1 MFFAD
6 ILNANP
12 STASLCPLPRC
23 RCRHPQRRRVSHAAV
38 RANLSPRLAQWT
50 ALRQRI
56 RRACAWML
64 RYKASACQGA
74 PPDTRHPSTPSLTEF
89 FSNLSSEFWVTCYS
103 FTIYNLHFNLP
114 YLTVLCLSFTN
125 ALHSYL
131 ILPHKTKNPP
141 TAAQVEHAPKA
152 NCNAAKKSIFH
163 AGKETFKTRPST
175 IKNPYPTHLPVIA
188 WTCVYML
195 LKL

>member
-1 MFFAD
+1 MIVSSGFGSRPGLLRYLGETQFAPGNWCGVELDEASGKNDGAVDGIRWEAVENEACAKLILNLFIFSTFLAD

-74 PPDTRHPSTPSLTEF
+74 PNPSTPSLTEF
-89 FSNLSSEFWVTCYS
+89 FNLSSEFCS
-103 FTIYNLHFNLP
+103 FILQFTIYTLTYRFNR
-114 YLTVLCLSFTN
+114 
-125 ALHSYL
+125 AL
-131 ILPHKTKNPP
+131 
-141 TAAQVEHAPKA
+141 
-152 NCNAAKKSIFH
+152 
-163 AGKETFKTRPST
+163 FKF
-175 IKNPYPTHLPVIA
+175 Y
-188 WTCVYML
+188 
-195 LKL
+195 

>member
-1 MFFAD
+1 MIVSSGFGSRPGLLRYLGETQFAPGNWCGVELDEASGKNDGAVDGIRWEAVEDEACANLNVDLYTFSTFLAD

-50 ALRQRI
+50 ALRQRT

-89 FSNLSSEFWVTCYS
+89 FKFEFWILSYLLQFVLQ
-103 FTIYNLHFNLP
+103 FTIYT
-114 YLTVLCLSFTN
+114 LT
-125 ALHSYL
+125 YL
-131 ILPHKTKNPP
+131 I
-141 TAAQVEHAPKA
+141 
-152 NCNAAKKSIFH
+152 
-163 AGKETFKTRPST
+163 
-175 IKNPYPTHLPVIA
+175 
-188 WTCVYML
+188 
-195 LKL
+195 